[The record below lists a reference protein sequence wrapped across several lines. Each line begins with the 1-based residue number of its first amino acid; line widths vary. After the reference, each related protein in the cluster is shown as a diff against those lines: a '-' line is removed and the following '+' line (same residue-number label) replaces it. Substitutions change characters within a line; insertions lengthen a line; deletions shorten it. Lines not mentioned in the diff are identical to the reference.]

1 MTWIAHQLPS
11 ALPPLAP
18 LDGAGLIVMPVLNVE
33 SWPFD
38 RPMPRKLLTG
48 PHGRDDVPD
57 VPNYSWVEYGL
68 RAGVERLVTGFAERG
83 LPVGLSVNAAIAEDY
98 PAVFA
103 LLRETG
109 WEFIAH
115 GVRQESVTGAA
126 DEREVI
132 TASLRMLTESTG
144 RRPRGWMGP
153 GLAETMRTPAILAEL
168 GVEYVLD
175 WALADYPLWMNTDPP
190 VLALPY
196 NLELNDS
203 VVVAV
208 ERQPMPEYER
218 RVRETVAVLRDE
230 SARGARVLALPMHP
244 HLLGVP
250 HRVRGL
256 LALVDELV
264 ADPAVTFAS
273 PGTVV
278 DWYRGQVAS

>member
-1 MTWIAHQLPS
+1 MSWIPHALPA

-18 LDGAGLIVMPVLNVE
+18 MAGAGLIVMPVLNVE

-38 RPMPRKLLTG
+38 RPMPRKVLTG

-57 VPNYSWVEYGL
+57 VPNFSWVDYGL
-68 RAGVERLVTGFAERG
+68 RAGVERLVTGCVERG
-83 LPVGLSVNAAIAEDY
+83 LPVGLSVNAAIRDDY
-98 PAVFA
+98 PAVFD
-103 LLRETG
+103 LLLETG

-132 TASLRMLTESTG
+132 EASVRMLTEGTG
-144 RRPRGWMGP
+144 VRPRGWMGP
-153 GLAETMRTPAILAEL
+153 GLAETMRTPQVLAEL

-175 WALADYPLWMNTDPP
+175 WSVADYPLWMSTEPP
-190 VLALPY
+190 LLALPY

-203 VVVAV
+203 VVIAV
-208 ERQPMPEYER
+208 ERQPMPEYQR
-218 RVRETVAVLRDE
+218 RVRETVAVLKAE
-230 SARGARVLALPMHP
+230 AARGARVLALPLHP

-256 LALVDELV
+256 MTLLDELA
-264 ADPAVTFAS
+264 ADPDVTFAG
-273 PGTVV
+273 PGAIV
-278 DWYRGQVAS
+278 DWYRAQVPS